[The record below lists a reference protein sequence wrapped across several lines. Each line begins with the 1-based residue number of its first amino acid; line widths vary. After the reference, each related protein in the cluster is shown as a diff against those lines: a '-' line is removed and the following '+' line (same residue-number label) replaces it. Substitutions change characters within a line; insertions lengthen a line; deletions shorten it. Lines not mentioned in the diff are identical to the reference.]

1 MTTTLKSVDA
11 PGVIYFACPE
21 CRQQCRFSERQRAV
35 QHAEPTCQTWR
46 AHRANMQ
53 EFLRLALMAAKGN
66 LILGTVAGAAPPSPE
81 STPSPEQAEANEK
94 AKAEIL
100 EQLHEG
106 LKKL

>member
-1 MTTTLKSVDA
+1 MTTLKSVGE
-11 PGVIYFACPE
+11 PSVITFACPE
-21 CRQQCRFSERQRAV
+21 CRRSCIFSEKQRAV
-35 QHAEPTCQTWR
+35 KHAEPTCKTWR
-46 AHRANMQ
+46 AHQANMQ

-66 LILGTVAGAAPPSPE
+66 MILGMAGERKQEEEIAPA
-81 STPSPEQAEANEK
+81 PEQAAANEK